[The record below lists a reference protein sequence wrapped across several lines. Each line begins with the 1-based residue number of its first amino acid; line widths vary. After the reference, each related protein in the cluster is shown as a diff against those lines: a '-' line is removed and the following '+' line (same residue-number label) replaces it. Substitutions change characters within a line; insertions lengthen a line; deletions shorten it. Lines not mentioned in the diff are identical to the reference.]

1 MSRKKEETLEE
12 IEFFPGDEGD
22 LEAEDYIA
30 ENHLKN
36 CEYEWDNY
44 RKGYVLYQRKQGR

>member
-1 MSRKKEETLEE
+1 MSRKKEEILEE

-22 LEAEDYIA
+22 LDADDYIN

-36 CEYEWDNY
+36 AYYEWDDY
-44 RKGYVLYQRKQGR
+44 RKGYVLYKEKGDK